1 MSDRAAVAVA
11 VAVCA
16 GAWLAAGLPLAPWV
30 AAVAVALALR
40 RPALLVAGA
49 GLLASALGARAEAG
63 LTPPPPGQV
72 VHGEV
77 VLVSD
82 PVETRG
88 ALRVDV
94 RVGRRRVEA
103 WARGEAAAALRP
115 RLAGERVWVQG
126 RLRAPSSEARPRL
139 ARRHVS
145 ARMSVDE
152 VRSWRP
158 GDLASR
164 AANGLR
170 RTLVRG
176 AAPLAGDRRALLT
189 GFVLGD
195 DREQSPAVADDFRAS
210 GMTHLLA
217 VSGQNVAFVLVLCR
231 PLLARLGLRGRW
243 VATLAVIAFFGL
255 VTRWEP
261 SVLRA
266 SAMAALACT
275 ASGLGRPAS
284 GRRVLALAVA
294 GVVLVDPLLVRSVAF
309 QLSVG
314 ASAGI
319 LALAGPLAL
328 RLPGPRWLAEVLAVT
343 LAAQVGVA
351 PVLVP
356 VFGGLPVA
364 SVPAN
369 LLAVP
374 VAGPL
379 MAWGL
384 TAGLAA
390 GALGPPADAALHLP
404 TSLLV
409 AWVAAVARW
418 GASLPLGRIEAA
430 HLLALTAVL
439 AAGLSC
445 RRRRRLAV
453 PAAAVGATLVVLA
466 PALAPPTGPLDGVPV
481 AYGAELWRSSRAVV
495 LVLDGADGARLLEG
509 LRVAAV
515 RRVDVVVARRGSR
528 PTAATVALLR
538 ARLPVGVVMAPDDH
552 AIRDAVVPA
561 EAAAVEVGDLRID
574 VAATRPTLQ
583 AEVSRAPPGTPPAS
597 VTARVGAGVGSPR
610 CSSPSACAPTT

>member
-1 MSDRAAVAVA
+1 MSDRAAYALA
-11 VAVCA
+11 VAVCV
-16 GAWLAAGLPLAPWV
+16 GAWLAAGLPLPPAV

-40 RPALLVAGA
+40 RPWLLVAGA
-49 GLLASALGARAEAG
+49 ALLASALGARAEAG
-63 LTPPPPGQV
+63 LAPPPPGQAV
-72 VHGEV
+72 RGEV
-77 VLVSD
+77 VLASD

-88 ALRVDV
+88 GLRVDI
-94 RVGRRRVEA
+94 RVGHRRVEA
-103 WARGEAAAALRP
+103 WARGDAAAALRL

-126 RLRAPSSEARPRL
+126 RLRAPSPEARSRL

-152 VRSWRP
+152 VGPWRS

-195 DREQSPAVADDFRAS
+195 DREQSDAVAADFRGA

-231 PLLARLGLRGRW
+231 PVLGRLGLRGRW
-243 VATLAVIAFFGL
+243 LATLGVIAFFGL

-284 GRRVLALAVA
+284 GGRVLALAVA

-309 QLSVG
+309 QLSVA

-319 LALAGPLAL
+319 LGLARPLAL

-374 VAGPL
+374 AAGPL
-379 MAWGL
+379 MGWGL

-390 GALGPPADAALHLP
+390 GALGPPADAVLHLP
-404 TSLLV
+404 TSVLV

-418 GASLPLGRIEAA
+418 GASLPLGRIEGP
-430 HLLALTAVL
+430 HVLALTAVL
-439 AAGLSC
+439 VAGLAC
-445 RRRRRLAV
+445 RRHRGLAV
-453 PAAAVGATLVVLA
+453 PLAAVGVTLVVLA
-466 PALAPPTGPLDGVPV
+466 PALAPPSGLLEGVPV
-481 AYGAELWRSSRAVV
+481 GYGARVWRSSGAVV
-495 LVLDGADGARLLEG
+495 LVLDGADGGRLLEG
-509 LRVAAV
+509 LRAEAV
-515 RRVDVVVARRGSR
+515 PRVDVVVARRGSR
-528 PTAATVALLR
+528 PAAATVALLR
-538 ARLPVGVVMAPDDH
+538 DRLPVGVVLAPEEH
-552 AIRDAVVPA
+552 QIRDAVVPA
-561 EAAAVEVGDLRID
+561 ARTTVHVGELRIH
-574 VAATRPTLQ
+574 VVGTRPTLD
-583 AEVSRAPPGTPPAS
+583 AEVSRPSPGTPPAA
-597 VTARVGAGVGSPR
+597 VTARADAGVGSPR
-610 CSSPSACAPTT
+610 CSSPSVCAPTT

>member
-1 MSDRAAVAVA
+1 AAVA
-11 VAVCA
+11 
-16 GAWLAAGLPLAPWV
+16 L
-30 AAVAVALALR
+30 ALALR
-40 RPALLVAGA
+40 RPWLLVAGA
-49 GLLASALGARAEAG
+49 ALLASALGARAEAG
-63 LTPPPPGQV
+63 LAPPPPGQV

-115 RLAGERVWVQG
+115 RLAGERVEVRG
-126 RLRAPSSEARPRL
+126 RLRAPSPEARPRL
-139 ARRHVS
+139 ARRHVG

-152 VRSWRP
+152 VGEWRP

-176 AAPLAGDRRALLT
+176 ATPLAGDRRALLT

-195 DREQSPAVADDFRAS
+195 DREQSPAVADDFRAA

-231 PLLARLGLRGRW
+231 PVLRRLSLRSRW
-243 VATLAVIAFFGL
+243 LATLGAIAFFGL

-284 GRRVLALAVA
+284 GRRLLALAVA
-294 GVVLVDPLLVRSVAF
+294 GVVLVDPLLVRSLAF

-319 LALAGPLAL
+319 LALAQPLAL

-374 VAGPL
+374 AAGPL

-390 GALGPPADAALHLP
+390 GALGPPADAVLHLP
-404 TSLLV
+404 TSVLV

-430 HLLALTAVL
+430 HLVALTAVVV
-439 AAGLSC
+439 AGLAF

-453 PAAAVGATLVVLA
+453 PVAAVGATLVVLA
-466 PALAPPTGPLDGVPV
+466 PALAPPSGPLEGVPV
-481 AYGAELWRSSRAVV
+481 AYGAEVWRSSGAVV
-495 LVLDGADGARLLEG
+495 LVLDGADGGRLLEG
-509 LRVAAV
+509 LRAEAV
-515 RRVDVVVARRGSR
+515 PRVDVVVARRGSR
-528 PTAATVALLR
+528 PAAATVALLR
-538 ARLPVGVVMAPDDH
+538 GRLPVGTVIAPEDH
-552 AIRDAVVPA
+552 RIRDAVVPA
-561 EAAAVEVGDLRID
+561 AGAVVQIGDLRIE
-574 VAATRPTLQ
+574 VLATRPTLE
-583 AEVSRAPPGTPPAS
+583 AEVSRAPPPPAPIS
-597 VTARVGAGVGSPR
+597 VTAGGGAGVGSPR
-610 CSSPSACAPTT
+610 CGSSSVCAPTT